1 MLKSSASG
9 CIPATAIRLIATAAT
24 EATEA
29 TEATA
34 IRLIATEGTAIRLI
48 ATAATATA
56 ILIVMAAT
64 TGPAA
69 ISAIASPG
77 GLRSIA
83 PAGAEAGRSK
93 VHHRGGLIMKRLGM
107 LGIIGGAALLAAV
120 PFSLQ

>member
-24 EATEA
+24 ATEATEA

-34 IRLIATEGTAIRLI
+34 SRLIATAATAIRLI
-48 ATAATATA
+48 ATAATA
-56 ILIVMAAT
+56 IRLIAMAAT
-64 TGPAA
+64 TGPLLGPV

-83 PAGAEAGRSK
+83 PAGAEAERSRQFTERDNR
-93 VHHRGGLIMKRLGM
+93 VHTQEG
-107 LGIIGGAALLAAV
+107 
-120 PFSLQ
+120 